1 MRIKDMVKAA
11 KMKKHGFLAETASQ
25 LEQTITANYGI
36 EDSQKRDAAREK
48 ALVAAMDNILTEEQR
63 LLLHEYGGSCRGGET
78 GRQCKLL
85 KDELDG
91 LTIAE
96 KIDRMNKN
104 GHVYPTRLNADGTI
118 TARCGC
124 HCLQYRYQKPETAKA
139 PSAYGC
145 AAGAAL
151 ANLKTALGVNA
162 RIKSI
167 DYPQPGD
174 GKKHM
179 EFVFEII
186 SL

>member
-1 MRIKDMVKAA
+1 MKIKDMVKAT
-11 KMKKHGFLAETASQ
+11 KMEKHNFPKSAATQ
-25 LEQTITANYGI
+25 LEEIMQMNNCPKCSKQEYVDKERAF
-36 EDSQKRDAAREK
+36 
-48 ALVAAMDNILTEEQR
+48 VAAMDNLLTEEQR

-78 GRQCKLL
+78 GKQCKKL
-85 KDELDG
+85 KHELGG

-104 GHVYPTRLNADGTI
+104 GHIYPTRLNSDGTI

-124 HCLQYRYQKPETAKA
+124 DCLKERYKNPDAAKA

-151 ANLKTALGVNA
+151 ANLKTALGVKA

-167 DYPQPGD
+167 DYPQAGD
-174 GKKHM
+174 GKRYM
-179 EFVFEII
+179 EFVFEI
-186 SL
+186 LE